1 MRCKNCGRE
10 NLNDSKFCSQCGKPL
25 RAGADPRKMQYN
37 AGNAGMSGQFANT
50 RASDIDDQYF
60 KTIAADTDDQY
71 FKTRASD
78 IDDQYAN
85 TVSVDMNSQY
95 ANTAAVDMGSQYA
108 NTEAGNMDRQYAN
121 TEAGDMDR
129 QYADTGMEGTGGQH
143 SDSGEMNTRNQDK
156 QSRKGWKATI
166 IIELAVIFVLAFILV
181 SLKTGILQIPG
192 QKDTSVANGGGSGAE
207 VTQTTEPASEP
218 AQESVSTPDPGPVI
232 SISDPVLERQ
242 IRSRIRKGSGE
253 IYLSDIQ
260 DLTSLNLSRVEG
272 IRDYSSLADFPSLEN
287 LW

>member
-71 FKTRASD
+71 FKTIASD

-95 ANTAAVDMGSQYA
+95 ANTAAVDMDGRYA
-108 NTEAGNMDRQYAN
+108 NTAAV
-121 TEAGDMDR
+121 DMDG
-129 QYADTGMEGTGGQH
+129 QYTNTAAEDMSSPYADTGMEGMGGQYT
-143 SDSGEMNTRNQDK
+143 DSGEMNILNQDK

-166 IIELAVIFVLAFILV
+166 IIELAVIFVLAFILLAAV
-181 SLKTGILQIPG
+181 IAALIWAFLHFKGFGLLGEKSEDGKG
-192 QKDTSVANGGGSGAE
+192 KNDTSVSE
-207 VTQTTEPASEP
+207 VVEKTEPVTTEKATEENKDEKL
-218 AQESVSTPDPGPVI
+218 AI
-232 SISDPVLERQ
+232 SIIIAVFDP
-242 IRSRIRKGSGE
+242 
-253 IYLSDIQ
+253 
-260 DLTSLNLSRVEG
+260 N
-272 IRDYSSLADFPSLEN
+272 
-287 LW
+287 